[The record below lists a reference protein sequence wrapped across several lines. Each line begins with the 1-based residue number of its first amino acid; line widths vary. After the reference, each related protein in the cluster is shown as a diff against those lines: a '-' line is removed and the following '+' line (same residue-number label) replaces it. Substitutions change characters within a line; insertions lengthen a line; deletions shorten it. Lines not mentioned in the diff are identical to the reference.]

1 MQFSLQIFILSM
13 AENFLHPYLDD
24 TYLLS
29 MYVCMYMYMY
39 IISHCSL
46 WHSVFLILRISM
58 LWMMFSFFC
67 MFLQNSCECILFQCQ
82 VVYIYQVSCIYRHI
96 LLLQLPFYRS
106 EMRLYILWPDISQI
120 WTRTGCEEIFTYL
133 RELLCMW
140 PAIFLI
146 DPDALI
152 IPRTWYVLNECLKV
166 CHN

>member
-1 MQFSLQIFILSM
+1 
-13 AENFLHPYLDD
+13 
-24 TYLLS
+24 
-29 MYVCMYMYMY
+29 MYVCTC
-39 IISHCSL
+39 ICISFLIAVCGTLFFNSQNFYAMND
-46 WHSVFLILRISM
+46 VFL
-58 LWMMFSFFC
+58 FC

-120 WTRTGCEEIFTYL
+120 WSRTGCEEIFTYSS
-133 RELLCMW
+133 ELLCMW

-152 IPRTWYVLNECLKV
+152 IPRTWYVLNECLKI
-166 CHN
+166 CHI

>member
-1 MQFSLQIFILSM
+1 
-13 AENFLHPYLDD
+13 
-24 TYLLS
+24 
-29 MYVCMYMYMY
+29 MYVCTW
-39 IISHCSL
+39 ICISFLIAVCGTLFFNSQNFYAMND
-46 WHSVFLILRISM
+46 VFL
-58 LWMMFSFFC
+58 FC

-120 WTRTGCEEIFTYL
+120 WSRTGCEEIFTYSS
-133 RELLCMW
+133 ELLCMW

-152 IPRTWYVLNECLKV
+152 IPRTWYVLNECLKI
-166 CHN
+166 CHI

>member
-1 MQFSLQIFILSM
+1 MKLNCSVCMYVHEYVYHFSLQFVALCFSNSQ
-13 AENFLHPYLDD
+13 NFYAMNDVFLF
-24 TYLLS
+24 
-29 MYVCMYMYMY
+29 CMY
-39 IISHCSL
+39 
-46 WHSVFLILRISM
+46 
-58 LWMMFSFFC
+58 
-67 MFLQNSCECILFQCQ
+67 LQTSCECILFQCQ

-133 RELLCMW
+133 REFLCMW

-152 IPRTWYVLNECLKV
+152 IPRTCNVLNECLKI
-166 CHN
+166 CHI

>member
-1 MQFSLQIFILSM
+1 MYVHVYVYHFSLQFV
-13 AENFLHPYLDD
+13 A
-24 TYLLS
+24 
-29 MYVCMYMYMY
+29 
-39 IISHCSL
+39 L
-46 WHSVFLILRISM
+46 WFLILRISM

-133 RELLCMW
+133 REFLCMW

-152 IPRTWYVLNECLKV
+152 IPRTWYVLNECLKI
-166 CHN
+166 CHI

>member
-1 MQFSLQIFILSM
+1 MYVHVYVYHFSLQFVALCFSNSQ
-13 AENFLHPYLDD
+13 NFYAMNDVFLF
-24 TYLLS
+24 
-29 MYVCMYMYMY
+29 CMY
-39 IISHCSL
+39 
-46 WHSVFLILRISM
+46 
-58 LWMMFSFFC
+58 
-67 MFLQNSCECILFQCQ
+67 LQTSCECILFKCQ

-133 RELLCMW
+133 SELLCMW

-152 IPRTWYVLNECLKV
+152 IPRTWYVLNECLKI
-166 CHN
+166 CHI